1 MQKIASKAL
10 TITVLIMMAVFT
22 LIACS
27 SGEPATQPQNSAE
40 DAASAAALAEAE
52 AAAAT
57 AEAKVAEAEAAAAEA
72 EAALAEAEASAG
84 DASAEELEAAKAEA
98 EAAKAEAEA
107 AKAEAEAA
115 EAAAAEALASAAD
128 TSAVNPYAKYEG
140 TNIVVS
146 WPALSH
152 FEKAKELIPEFEA
165 ETGITVEVDSIQYLN
180 MHDKQVLEMSKPDG
194 GDYDVVAWVV
204 MWKTEYV
211 NKGLLAP
218 LAPFITDAELADPTY
233 DAEDIV
239 PAFLING
246 GTVGGRKSYL
256 EGPTSA
262 LYGIPFGAETSILA
276 YRKDIFEENNLEV
289 PTTYD
294 ELIETAQFITDNVED
309 VYGFTSRGA
318 AGHQIN
324 AGYLLHLSPYG
335 GTVLDDQWNPVF
347 NDEKGLA
354 AAEAFQTLLDN
365 SPPGVLSYGYGEMS
379 NAFLQGEAAMY
390 LDSHKIAA
398 LTRDPNQSRVD
409 GKVGFA
415 LHPTAETCGSETG
428 GFAMG
433 IPANAKN
440 KEAAF
445 LFIQWMTSKETD
457 RKIAEIGGDPMR
469 LSTYANPEL
478 QAKFP
483 EYPVV
488 LEQLECAATDW
499 RPLIAEWGE
508 INVNVMGVALSEA
521 MSGEKELQ
529 VALDEAAEKTRDVLA
544 RAGYYTTEEERY
556 QPYAGTELVV
566 SWPALAHFE
575 KAKELIPEFEELTG
589 INVEV
594 DSIQYLNMHDKQVL
608 EMSKPDG
615 GDYDV
620 VAWVVMW
627 KTEYVNKNLLQELA
641 PFYTKA
647 ELADPTYD
655 PEDVVPAFMVNGGMV
670 GGRKTYLEG
679 PTRATYGIPFG
690 AETSILAYRTDIF
703 DKHGLEVPT
712 TYDELIETAQFI
724 TENEEDVYGFT
735 SRGAT
740 GHQINAG
747 YLLHLSPYDGTVLDD
762 QWNPV
767 FNNEKGVAAAVA
779 FQKLLENSPPGV
791 LSYGYGEMSNAF
803 LQGEA
808 AMYLDSHK
816 IAAISRDPN
825 QSKVDGN
832 VGYALHP
839 VQETCGSET
848 GGFAMGIPANAKNP
862 EAAFLFIQWLTS
874 KEQDVKLAEIGGDPM
889 RLSTYA
895 NPDLQAKFPEY
906 PVVLE
911 QLECANTDW
920 RPLIAEWGEINVNVM
935 GVALSE
941 AMSGEKGIQEAMDE
955 AADRTRDVMNRAG
968 YYTWTRYKSQ

>member
-1 MQKIASKAL
+1 MQKNTSKWFLIL
-10 TITVLIMMAVFT
+10 TVILSLLLIV
-22 LIACS
+22 AC
-27 SGEPATQPQNSAE
+27 GQAEAPATPDTAQLEAAQN
-40 DAASAAALAEAE
+40 
-52 AAAAT
+52 AAAT
-57 AEAKVAEAEAAAAEA
+57 AEAKVAEAEAKAAEA
-72 EAALAEAEASAG
+72 EAALAAAAEQVEAAGEAS
-84 DASAEELEAAKAEA
+84 SEELEAAQAAAAEAKAEAEAAMAEA

-107 AKAEAEAA
+107 AMTAGEA
-115 EAAAAEALASAAD
+115 SD
-128 TSAVNPYAKYEG
+128 DSPYAKYAGE
-140 TNIVVS
+140 TIVVS

-165 ETGITVEVDSIQYLN
+165 ETGIKVEVDSIQYLN

-211 NKGLLAP
+211 NKGFLEP
-218 LAPFITDAELADPTY
+218 IAPFVTKGDLYDPNY
-233 DAEDIV
+233 DPEDIV
-239 PAFLING
+239 QAFLING

-256 EGPTSA
+256 EGPTQA

-276 YRKDIFEENNLEV
+276 YRQDIFDEYDLEV

-294 ELIETAQFITDNVED
+294 ELIETASFITENVPD

-324 AGYLLHLSPYG
+324 AGSLLHLSPFG

-347 NDEKGLA
+347 NNEKGIA
-354 AAEAFQTLLDN
+354 AAVAFKKLLDN

-398 LTRDPNQSRVD
+398 LSRDTNQSLVD
-409 GKVGFA
+409 GKVGYA

-440 KEAAF
+440 QEAAW

-469 LSTYANPEL
+469 MSTYANPEL
-478 QAKFP
+478 QAKNP

-508 INVNVMGVALSEA
+508 INANIMGVSLSEA
-521 MSGEKELQ
+521 MSGEKDLKE
-529 VALDEAAEKTRDVLA
+529 ALDEAADKTRDVMQ
-544 RAGYYTTEEERY
+544 RAGYYATPEERY
-556 QPYAGTELVV
+556 APYAGETIVV
-566 SWPALAHFE
+566 SWPALSHFE
-575 KAKELIPEFEELTG
+575 KAKELIPEFEAETG
-589 INVEV
+589 IKVEV

-627 KTEYVNKNLLQELA
+627 KTEYVNKGFLEPIA
-641 PFYTKA
+641 PFVTKGD
-647 ELADPTYD
+647 LYDPNYD
-655 PEDVVPAFMVNGGMV
+655 PEDIVQAFLINGGTV
-670 GGRKTYLEG
+670 GGRKSYLEG
-679 PTRATYGIPFG
+679 PTQALYGIPFG
-690 AETSILAYRTDIF
+690 AETSILAYRQDIF
-703 DKHGLEVPT
+703 DEYDLEVPT
-712 TYDELIETAQFI
+712 TYDELIETASFI
-724 TENEEDVYGFT
+724 TENVPDVYGFT
-735 SRGAT
+735 SRGAA

-747 YLLHLSPYDGTVLDD
+747 SLLHLSPFGGTVLDD

-767 FNNEKGVAAAVA
+767 FNNEKGIAAAVA
-779 FQKLLENSPPGV
+779 FKKLLDNSPPGV

-816 IAAISRDPN
+816 IAALSRDTN
-825 QSKVDGN
+825 QSLVDGK

-839 VQETCGSET
+839 TAETCGSET
-848 GGFAMGIPANAKNP
+848 GGFAMGIPANAKNQ
-862 EAAFLFIQWLTS
+862 EAAWLFIQWMTS
-874 KEQDVKLAEIGGDPM
+874 KETDRKIAEIGGDPM
-889 RLSTYA
+889 RMSTYA
-895 NPDLQAKFPEY
+895 NPELQAKNPEY

-911 QLECANTDW
+911 QLECAATDW
-920 RPLIAEWGEINVNVM
+920 RPLIAEWGEINANIM
-935 GVALSE
+935 GVSLSE
-941 AMSGEKGIQEAMDE
+941 AMSGEKSINDALNE
-955 AADRTRDVMNRAG
+955 AADKTRDVMQRAG
-968 YYTWTRYKSQ
+968 YYGWTK